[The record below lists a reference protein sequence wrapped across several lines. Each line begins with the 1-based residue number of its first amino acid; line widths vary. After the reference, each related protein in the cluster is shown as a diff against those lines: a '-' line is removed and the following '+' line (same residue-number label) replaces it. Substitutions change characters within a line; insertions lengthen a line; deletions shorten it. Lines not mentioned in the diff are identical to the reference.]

1 MSPLVEQINPALVTG
16 ELPEKLQSTQ
26 TAELHSQRLL
36 SLDRVTI
43 EDVFPLLQFLP
54 SEHQRFSG
62 DFSWASGAYVHG
74 GIVGLRHN
82 LVQYP
87 LTSKIF
93 AKLISSTFPELE
105 FTSFVVLY
113 NTLTPVHQDLN
124 NQSGFPNALIPFS
137 KFKDGGLWLEG
148 PGSDPC
154 PDPSLPDA
162 RGTVVPLHEPILFDA
177 HQRHATCPWVGDRCV
192 LAAFVINDFR
202 KLDAESINLL
212 TQAAFK
218 LLRCLQVRLCPCQ
231 GPSQLVFQSCLSSLR
246 EPLESLHLCAA
257 SVLKVL
263 RALII
268 AELMEPLVLCSSV
281 TFQQSV
287 GKVLPFS
294 G

>member
-1 MSPLVEQINPALVTG
+1 M
-16 ELPEKLQSTQ
+16 
-26 TAELHSQRLL
+26 
-36 SLDRVTI
+36 
-43 EDVFPLLQFLP
+43 FPLLQFLP

-87 LTSKIF
+87 LTSKIL

-113 NTLTPVHQDLN
+113 NTLTPAHQDLN
-124 NQSGFPNALIPFS
+124 NQSGFPNALIPLS

-162 RGTVVPLHEPILFDA
+162 RGTIIPVHEPILFDA

-202 KLDAESINLL
+202 KLDSESINLL

-218 LLRCLQVRLCPCQ
+218 LPALSTGEIVPMPRPIPARFPVVLEFFAGTARVTAALRRL
-231 GPSQLVFQSCLSSLR
+231 GF
-246 EPLESLHLCAA
+246 E
-257 SVLKVL
+257 
-263 RALII
+263 
-268 AELMEPLVLCSSV
+268 CS
-281 TFQQSV
+281 
-287 GKVLPFS
+287 GH
-294 G
+294 